1 MNKKTIELPIQF
13 FDSLIE
19 YLDSCAKES
28 ALAAR
33 GIRAVVEK
41 QKEPNTE
48 TQDTGEEPSEEQ
60 ESSDNVLSFP
70 ETS

>member
-1 MNKKTIELPIQF
+1 MSEKTIELPIQF

-19 YLDSCAKES
+19 YLDSCAKEA
-28 ALAAR
+28 ALAAH

-41 QKEPNTE
+41 QKGLNTE
-48 TQDTGEEPSEEQ
+48 AQDTGEEPPKEQ
-60 ESSDNVLSFP
+60 ESNDNVLSFP

>member
-1 MNKKTIELPIQF
+1 MSEKTIELPIQF

-28 ALAAR
+28 ALAAH

-41 QKEPNTE
+41 QKGLNTE
-48 TQDTGEEPSEEQ
+48 TQDTGEEPPEEQ
-60 ESSDNVLSFP
+60 EPNDNVLSFP

>member
-1 MNKKTIELPIQF
+1 MSEKTIELPIQF

-28 ALAAR
+28 ALAAH

-41 QKEPNTE
+41 QKGLN
-48 TQDTGEEPSEEQ
+48 
-60 ESSDNVLSFP
+60 
-70 ETS
+70 

>member
-1 MNKKTIELPIQF
+1 MSKETIELPIKF
-13 FDSLIE
+13 FDSLIV

-28 ALAAR
+28 AIAAR

-41 QKEPNTE
+41 QKELNTE
-48 TQDTGEEPSEEQ
+48 AQDTGEELSEEQ